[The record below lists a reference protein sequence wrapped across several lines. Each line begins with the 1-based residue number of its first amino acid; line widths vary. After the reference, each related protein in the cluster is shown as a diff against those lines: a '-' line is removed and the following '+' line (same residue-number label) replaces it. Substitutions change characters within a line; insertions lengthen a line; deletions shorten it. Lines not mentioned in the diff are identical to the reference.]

1 MLGRSVSVADRGS
14 AAVEFIV
21 MGVGL
26 LVPAMYLGLAAASVQ
41 SGVYASTQ
49 SVREAAR
56 AFVTAESPAE
66 GFARATTAAQLAF
79 DDHGIDLPPKALTI
93 TCSSL
98 PCLSPGSTVDVRVQW
113 EAPLPWLPEAWAG
126 AVPTLIPITAEHR
139 MPVDSYRGDQA

>member
-1 MLGRSVSVADRGS
+1 MLDRSVSVADRGS

-56 AFVTAESPAE
+56 AFVTAGSPAE
-66 GFARATTAAQLAF
+66 GFARATTAAQLSF

-98 PCLSPGSTVDVRVQW
+98 PCLSRAARWMSECSGRRPFRGCPRHGSVPC
-113 EAPLPWLPEAWAG
+113 PL
-126 AVPTLIPITAEHR
+126 
-139 MPVDSYRGDQA
+139 